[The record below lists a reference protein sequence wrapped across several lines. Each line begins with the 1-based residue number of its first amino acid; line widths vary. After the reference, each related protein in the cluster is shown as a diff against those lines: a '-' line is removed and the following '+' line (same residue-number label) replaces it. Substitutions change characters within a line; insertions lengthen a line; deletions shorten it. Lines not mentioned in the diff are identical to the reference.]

1 MWFAAASDDG
11 GDPPP
16 AGGTRKV
23 PRGLQKYSST
33 VGGGSSFGEGDECG
47 DDARSPP
54 PTHFLSRRSPVHC
67 TRACVATSQ
76 PLATSV
82 GLHVLRG
89 LGGNAAD
96 ASVAVAG
103 ERGFR
108 KIKMNC
114 PFVVLISR

>member
-33 VGGGSSFGEGDECG
+33 VGGSSFGEGDEGG

-54 PTHFLSRRSPVHC
+54 PTHFLSRPVHC

-96 ASVAVAG
+96 ASVQ
-103 ERGFR
+103 
-108 KIKMNC
+108 
-114 PFVVLISR
+114 

>member
-1 MWFAAASDDG
+1 MWFAAASDGD

-33 VGGGSSFGEGDECG
+33 VGGSSFGEGDECG

-54 PTHFLSRRSPVHC
+54 PTYFLSRRSPVHC

-103 ERGFR
+103 EGFLR
-108 KIKMNC
+108 KPNLST
-114 PFVVLISR
+114 FFF

>member
-1 MWFAAASDDG
+1 MWFAAAGDG
-11 GDPPP
+11 DGDPPP
-16 AGGTRKV
+16 AGTRKV

-33 VGGGSSFGEGDECG
+33 VGSSFGEGDEG
-47 DDARSPP
+47 GDDDARRPP
-54 PTHFLSRRSPVHC
+54 PTYFLSRRSPVHC

-108 KIKMNC
+108 KMNC
-114 PFVVLISR
+114 PFFHAN